1 MYTTKNPAT
10 GEVHATYS
18 TLTPEA
24 LEDAV
29 ARSTAAFPTW
39 RDTPLSQRVSVLSRA
54 AELARERAEELAQ
67 IATLEMGKPIQQ
79 ARAEVTRLFQNILDY
94 YAANA
99 SELLKDQLL
108 FPSSGDSAVV
118 KTVPIGPILGIM
130 PWNFPYYQVIRFAAP
145 NLLLGNTVLIKH
157 AANCPQSALA
167 LEKLFHDAG
176 LPNDVYINLF
186 AKHADLESVI
196 ADPRVQGVSLT
207 GSEKAGA
214 AVGAL
219 AGRYLKKVV
228 LELGGSDPFIVLDDH
243 DLDRV
248 VQQAVTA
255 RIGNGGQACV
265 AAKRFIIVDDTYEA
279 FTTKFVQAMSTIV
292 PGDPTS
298 DGTLLGPMVTVQAR
312 QEIQGIVDEA
322 VAAGATMLAGGN
334 AQDFSGAYMPPV
346 VLTDVKPGMRAWN
359 EEIFGPVA
367 VLHRVKDV
375 EEAVTLAN
383 DTIYG
388 LAGSVWSGDHELAE
402 KVALRLDV
410 GMVGINATAGTEP
423 ELPFGGVKA
432 SGFGRELGEFG
443 LNEFANKKLVRTARG
458 RLN

>member
-29 ARSTAAFPTW
+29 ARSTAAFPAW
-39 RDTPLSQRVSVLSRA
+39 RDTPLAQRVSVLSRA

-79 ARAEVTRLFQNILDY
+79 ARAEITRLFQNILDY

-99 SELLKDQLL
+99 SEFLKDQQL

-118 KTVPIGPILGIM
+118 KTVPIGPVLGIM

-167 LEKLFHDAG
+167 LEKLFLDAG
-176 LPNDVYINLF
+176 LPNDAYINLF

-196 ADPRVQGVSLT
+196 ADHRVQGDSLT

-279 FTTKFVQAMSTIV
+279 FTTKFVEAMSGIV

-298 DGTLLGPMVTVQAR
+298 DGTLLGPMVSVQAR
-312 QEIQGIVDEA
+312 QDIQGIVDDA
-322 VAAGATMLAGGN
+322 VAAGATLLAGGN
-334 AQDFSGAYMPPV
+334 AEDFLGAFMPPV
-346 VLTDVKPGMRAWN
+346 VLTGVKPGMRAWN

-375 EEAVTLAN
+375 DDAVTLAN

-443 LNEFANKKLVRTARG
+443 LNEFANKKLVRTAR
-458 RLN
+458 RQLN

>member
-10 GEVHATYS
+10 GEVHATYN
-18 TLTPEA
+18 TLTPEE
-24 LEDAV
+24 LEGAV
-29 ARSTAAFPTW
+29 TRSTAAFSTW
-39 RDTPLSQRVSVLSRA
+39 RDTPVDERVSVLSRA

-79 ARAEVTRLFQNILDY
+79 ARTEVTRLFQNILDY

-99 SELLKDQLL
+99 SEFLKDQPL

-118 KTVPIGPILGIM
+118 KTAPIGPVLGIM
-130 PWNFPYYQVIRFAAP
+130 PWNFPYYQVVRFAAP
-145 NLLLGNTVLIKH
+145 NLLLGNTILIKH

-167 LEKLFHDAG
+167 LEKLFQDAG
-176 LPNDVYINLF
+176 LPDGAYINLF
-186 AKHADLESVI
+186 ARHADLESVI

-219 AGRYLKKVV
+219 AGSHLKKVV

-248 VQQAVTA
+248 VRQAVTA

-265 AAKRFIIVDDTYEA
+265 AAKRFIIMADTYEA
-279 FTTKFVQAMSTIV
+279 FTTKFVHAMAAIV
-292 PGDPTS
+292 PGDPRS
-298 DGTLLGPMVTVQAR
+298 EGTLLGPMVSEQAR
-312 QEIQGIVDEA
+312 REIQGIVDEA
-322 VAAGATMLAGGN
+322 VAAGATVLAGGN
-334 AQDFSGAYMPPV
+334 AHEFSGAFMPPI
-346 VLTDVKPGMRAWN
+346 VLADVKPGMRAWN

-367 VLHRVKDV
+367 VVHQVNNVD
-375 EEAVTLAN
+375 EAVTLAN

-458 RLN
+458 HLN

>member
-1 MYTTKNPAT
+1 MYTSKSPAT

-18 TLTPEA
+18 TLTPDA
-24 LEDAV
+24 LDEAV
-29 ARSTAAFPTW
+29 ARSAAAFPKW
-39 RDTPLSQRVSVLSRA
+39 RDASLAHRVSVLRRA
-54 AELARERAEELAQ
+54 AELAREREEELSQ
-67 IATLEMGKPIQQ
+67 IATFEMGKPIKQ
-79 ARAEVTRLFQNILDY
+79 ARTEITRLFQNILDY
-94 YAANA
+94 YADNA
-99 SELLKDQLL
+99 SDLLKDQPL
-108 FPSSGDSAVV
+108 FPSSGDSVVV
-118 KTVPIGPILGIM
+118 KTVPIGPVLGIM

-167 LEKLFHDAG
+167 LERIFHDAG
-176 LPNDVYINLF
+176 LPQDAYINIF
-186 AKHADLESVI
+186 ANHRDLESVI

-219 AGRYLKKVV
+219 AGQHLKKVV

-248 VQQAVTA
+248 VQQAVAA

-265 AAKRFIIVDDTYEA
+265 AAKRFIIVENTYDA
-279 FTTKFVQAMSTIV
+279 FATKFAAAMSAVV

-298 DGTLLGPMVTVQAR
+298 ESTVLGPLVSTQAR
-312 QEIQGIVDEA
+312 QEIQLIVDQA
-322 VAAGATMLAGGN
+322 VASGATLLTGEN
-334 AQDFSGAYMPPV
+334 EQESSGAYMPPV
-346 VLTDVKPGMRAWN
+346 VLSNVKPGMRAWG

-367 VLHRVKDV
+367 VLYRVEDA
-375 EEAVTLAN
+375 EEAVRLAN
-383 DTIYG
+383 NTIYG
-388 LAGSVWSGDHELAE
+388 LAASVWSGDHELAE
-402 KVALRLDV
+402 KVALKLDV

-443 LNEFANKKLVRTARG
+443 LNEFANKKLVRTARA
-458 RLN
+458 RLS